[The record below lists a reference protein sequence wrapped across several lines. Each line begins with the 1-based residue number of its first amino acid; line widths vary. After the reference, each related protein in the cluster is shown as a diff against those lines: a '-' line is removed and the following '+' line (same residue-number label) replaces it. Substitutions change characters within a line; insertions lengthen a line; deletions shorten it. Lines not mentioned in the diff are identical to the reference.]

1 MNKSLLTLITIL
13 ISSLMMNAQ
22 NNNTKKGDK
31 HFDRLEYVKAIDDYE
46 KLVEKGKADTYV
58 HRRLA
63 ESYYNVYKT
72 KKAERFYEL
81 VVKDEESVKPNDFL
95 QYAKT
100 LQANG
105 KYDDFKKAMKNFA
118 DLKPN
123 DQRAQLFSQ
132 NPNYIDDLKEKDP
145 KFESSKLSIN
155 STYSDFGAY
164 EKGGKLYF
172 VSARNESR
180 RDYGWNDQPTLDIYL
195 AQNIAG
201 TFKNPELVEG
211 DVNTKFNE
219 GTVAITNDNKTM
231 FFTRIAYED
240 GDYQKNEE
248 GVSQLKIYQAKFVN
262 DEWQDIKPLPFTSN
276 DYSTANPSF
285 GPDGNF
291 LYFSSNMPGGY
302 GNSDIY
308 RVETELRLMKT
319 AALVSR
325 KI

>member
-1 MNKSLLTLITIL
+1 
-13 ISSLMMNAQ
+13 MNAQ
-22 NNNTKKGDK
+22 NNDTKKGDK

-46 KLVEKGKADTYV
+46 KLVEKEKANTYV
-58 HRRLA
+58 YRRLA
-63 ESYYNVYKT
+63 QSYFNVYKT

-81 VVKDEESVKPNDFL
+81 VIKDEENAKPNDFL

-105 KYDDFKKAMKNFA
+105 KYDAFQKAMKKFA

-123 DQRAQLFSQ
+123 DQRAQLFSK

-201 TFKNPELVEG
+201 TFKNP
-211 DVNTKFNE
+211 
-219 GTVAITNDNKTM
+219 
-231 FFTRIAYED
+231 
-240 GDYQKNEE
+240 
-248 GVSQLKIYQAKFVN
+248 
-262 DEWQDIKPLPFTSN
+262 
-276 DYSTANPSF
+276 
-285 GPDGNF
+285 
-291 LYFSSNMPGGY
+291 
-302 GNSDIY
+302 
-308 RVETELRLMKT
+308 
-319 AALVSR
+319 
-325 KI
+325 